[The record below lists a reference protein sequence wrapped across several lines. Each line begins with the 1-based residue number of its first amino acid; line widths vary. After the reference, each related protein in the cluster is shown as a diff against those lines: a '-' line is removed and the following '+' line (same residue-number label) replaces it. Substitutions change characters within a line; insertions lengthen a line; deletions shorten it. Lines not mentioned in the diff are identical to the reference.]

1 VLGRQ
6 LTMSLLG
13 VPHPQRRLVQAQH
26 PGGVAGFIRDAIE
39 YVFRNLP
46 VATTIS
52 GASTCTGSYTRD
64 CCPSN
69 TSRRQFCGTEE
80 RPGRLHRAAH
90 LHRHRV
96 PAGCRRPDHALRA
109 ARSHGLDEQLLP
121 GGADRGVGRHRS
133 SRAPDARI
141 LLRSAHAN
149 PPFLDWVERYRAPLL
164 ATCCDFETE
173 LAARCNFRTASTPTP
188 ASSSPGWR
196 PMAAPD
202 LAADARILWRL
213 LRGQPKTGSHADRL
227 QAFYAPQ
234 AERYDAFRAR
244 LLHGRQ
250 ALIDCLDLPPGA
262 HVVELG
268 CGTGSSLGRIGERA
282 GQLARFEMVDLCPA
296 LARRWHA
303 SGRPTGPERPKSSKP
318 TPRPGVPLQPVDCVF
333 MSYALTMIPDWS
345 RVIVNAQ
352 AMLAPGGR
360 IGVVDF
366 HLPAAGSR
374 LGNGLWRR
382 WFAHDGVHLSTEHLP
397 MLRRLFAEQA
407 SLERR
412 APVPYLP
419 GLRAPYYIFV
429 GERVA

>member
-1 VLGRQ
+1 
-6 LTMSLLG
+6 
-13 VPHPQRRLVQAQH
+13 
-26 PGGVAGFIRDAIE
+26 
-39 YVFRNLP
+39 
-46 VATTIS
+46 
-52 GASTCTGSYTRD
+52 
-64 CCPSN
+64 
-69 TSRRQFCGTEE
+69 
-80 RPGRLHRAAH
+80 
-90 LHRHRV
+90 
-96 PAGCRRPDHALRA
+96 
-109 ARSHGLDEQLLP
+109 
-121 GGADRGVGRHRS
+121 
-133 SRAPDARI
+133 
-141 LLRSAHAN
+141 
-149 PPFLDWVERYRAPLL
+149 
-164 ATCCDFETE
+164 
-173 LAARCNFRTASTPTP
+173 
-188 ASSSPGWR
+188 
-196 PMAAPD
+196 MAAPD

-213 LRGQPKTGSHADRL
+213 LRGQPKSGSHADRL

-250 ALIDCLDLPPGA
+250 ALIDCLDLPHGA

-296 LARRWHA
+296 LLAVARQRAADHPNVRVIEADATTW
-303 SGRPTGPERPKSSKP
+303 RPE
-318 TPRPGVPLQPVDCVF
+318 QPVDCVF

-345 RVIVNAQ
+345 RVIANAQ

-407 SLERR
+407 SFERR

-419 GLRAPYYIFV
+419 GVRAPYYIFV
-429 GERVA
+429 GERQA